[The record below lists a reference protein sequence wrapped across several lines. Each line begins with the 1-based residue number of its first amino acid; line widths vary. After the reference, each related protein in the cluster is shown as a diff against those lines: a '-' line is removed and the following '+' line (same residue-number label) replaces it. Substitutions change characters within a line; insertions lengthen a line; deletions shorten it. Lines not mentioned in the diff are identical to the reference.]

1 MKIHVALM
9 VLRKMNLSSPK
20 QGQEWINRVWGV
32 GGREVSET
40 EKWSLIILSW
50 GRLMQFRKVLNYFPI
65 FMIAYTYKTWTSLLE
80 ETGLRTNSSGRQYRW
95 ESEKHS
101 GLRRMAQA
109 AEQAQPCQPCLSL
122 LHEHL
127 WELARSPRELC
138 LGKRACTKRLS
149 CDRWWVPSA
158 AWVHLTR

>member
-1 MKIHVALM
+1 MGCGGL
-9 VLRKMNLSSPK
+9 
-20 QGQEWINRVWGV
+20 

-50 GRLMQFRKVLNYFPI
+50 GRLMQFWKVLNYFPI

-101 GLRRMAQA
+101 GLRRTAQA

-127 WELARSPRELC
+127 WELAHSPRELWAREHAPKGSAVTDDETP
-138 LGKRACTKRLS
+138 LQHGCTS
-149 CDRWWVPSA
+149 PDRWKPK
-158 AWVHLTR
+158 L